1 MVNVVVAVVRDA
13 LGRVLLSQRQ
23 AHQDFAHYW
32 EFPGGKVELGETVMQ
47 ALQRELREELAIEC
61 VEAEPLIT
69 IPWQY
74 EHKSV
79 CLHAYNITVWQG
91 EAIGVEGQ
99 ALRWFE
105 VAELSALTM
114 PAANRGILA
123 AIRLPSCY
131 AITGAFKDLAELT
144 QGVSHALAQGAG
156 VIQLRSLWQGAD
168 YVQAA
173 ESILPMVKAAGA
185 QLLLN
190 AGLDQWRLLPEVGL
204 HLSSQ
209 RAAQFT
215 QRPVPSSV
223 LLSVSVH
230 NLTQLQQA
238 QAMGADCVLLSP
250 VLPTQSH
257 PDMPALGWQQA
268 AEWVAQATIP
278 VYALGGVSPSH
289 LVQAKALGFQGV
301 AAIGAFWDTA
311 KNTASLDF

>member
-13 LGRVLLSQRQ
+13 SGRVLLSQRQ
-23 AHQDFAHYW
+23 AHQDFAHHW
-32 EFPGGKVELGETVMQ
+32 EFPGGKVESAETAMQ

-79 CLHAYNITVWQG
+79 CLHAFTITVWQG
-91 EAIGVEGQ
+91 EARGFEGQ

-131 AITGAFKDLAELT
+131 AITGAFNNFAELT
-144 QGVSHALAQGAG
+144 QGVSNALAQGAG

-168 YVQAA
+168 YVQSA

-190 AGLDQWRLLPEVGL
+190 TELDQWRLLPEVGL
-204 HLSSQ
+204 HFSSQ

-223 LLSVSVH
+223 MLSVSVH

-250 VLPTQSH
+250 VLSTQTH
-257 PDMPALGWQQA
+257 PDTPALGWQQA
-268 AEWVAQATIP
+268 SEWARQATIP
-278 VYALGGVSPSH
+278 VYALGGVSLNH
-289 LVQAKALGFQGV
+289 LAQAKASGFQGI
-301 AAIGAFWDTA
+301 AAIRAFWPDT
-311 KNTASLDF
+311 NN

>member
-13 LGRVLLSQRQ
+13 SGRVLLSQRQ
-23 AHQDFAHYW
+23 AHQDFAHHW
-32 EFPGGKVELGETVMQ
+32 EFPGGKVESAETAMQ

-79 CLHAYNITVWQG
+79 CLHAFTITVWQG
-91 EAIGVEGQ
+91 EARGVEGQ

-123 AIRLPSCY
+123 AIQLPSCY
-131 AITGAFKDLAELT
+131 AITGAFNDFSELT

-156 VIQLRSLWQGAD
+156 VIQLRSLWQGTD

-190 AGLDQWRLLPEVGL
+190 TELDQWRLLPEVGL
-204 HLSSQ
+204 HFSSQ

-238 QAMGADCVLLSP
+238 QALDADCVLLSP

-268 AEWVAQATIP
+268 AEWVARATIP

-289 LVQAKALGFQGV
+289 LVQAKALGFQGI
-301 AAIGAFWDTA
+301 AAIRAFWPDT
-311 KNTASLDF
+311 NN

>member
-1 MVNVVVAVVRDA
+1 MVNVVVAIVRDA
-13 LGRVLLSQRQ
+13 WGRVLLSQRQ
-23 AHQDFAHYW
+23 IHQDFAHHW
-32 EFPGGKVELGETVMQ
+32 EFPGGKVESDETMMQ
-47 ALQRELREELAIEC
+47 ALQRELREELAIKV

-79 CLHAYNITVWQG
+79 CLHAYNIMVWQG
-91 EAIGVEGQ
+91 EARGVEGQ

-131 AITGAFKDLAELT
+131 AITGAFNNVAELT

-156 VIQLRSLWQGAD
+156 VIQLRSLWRGAD

-173 ESILPMVKAAGA
+173 ESILPIVKAADA

-190 AGLDQWRLLPEVGL
+190 ADLDQWHLLPEAGL

-209 RAAQFT
+209 RAAQFK
-215 QRPVPSSV
+215 QRPVSDSV

-230 NLTQLQQA
+230 NEAQLQQA

-278 VYALGGVSPSH
+278 VYALGGVSPSY

-301 AAIGAFWDTA
+301 AAIGAFW
-311 KNTASLDF
+311 SR

>member
-13 LGRVLLSQRQ
+13 SGRVLLSQRQ
-23 AHQDFAHYW
+23 AHQDFAHHW
-32 EFPGGKVELGETVMQ
+32 EFPGGKVESAETAMQ

-79 CLHAYNITVWQG
+79 CLHAFTITVWQG
-91 EAIGVEGQ
+91 EARGFEGQ

-131 AITGAFKDLAELT
+131 AITGAFNNFAELT
-144 QGVSHALAQGAG
+144 QGVSNALAQGAG

-168 YVQAA
+168 YLLAAQA
-173 ESILPMVKAAGA
+173 ILPRVQQAGA
-185 QLLLN
+185 ALLLN
-190 AGLDQWRLLPEVGL
+190 ADVAQWQQLPEAGL
-204 HLSSQ
+204 HLSFEK
-209 RAAQFT
+209 AAVYQE
-215 QRPVPSSV
+215 RPVPHSV
-223 LLSVSVH
+223 VLSVSVH

-238 QAMGADCVLLSP
+238 QAIGADCVLLSP
-250 VLPTQSH
+250 VLLTQSH

-268 AEWVAQATIP
+268 SEWARQATIP
-278 VYALGGVSPSH
+278 VYALGGVSLNH
-289 LVQAKALGFQGV
+289 LAQAKATGFQGI
-301 AAIGAFWDTA
+301 AAIRAFWPDT
-311 KNTASLDF
+311 NN

>member
-23 AHQDFAHYW
+23 AHQDFAHHW
-32 EFPGGKVELGETVMQ
+32 EFPGGKVESGETVMQ
-47 ALQRELREELAIEC
+47 SLQRELREELAIEC

-79 CLHAYNITVWQG
+79 CLHAFTVTAWQG
-91 EAIGVEGQ
+91 EERGVEGQ

-131 AITGAFKDLAELT
+131 AITGAFNDLAELT

-190 AGLDQWRLLPEVGL
+190 TELDQWRLLPEAGL

-209 RAAQFT
+209 RAAQLT

-230 NLTQLQQA
+230 NEAQLQQA

-289 LVQAKALGFQGV
+289 LVQAKGLGFQGV
-301 AAIGAFWDTA
+301 AAIGAFWS
-311 KNTASLDF
+311 K

>member
-1 MVNVVVAVVRDA
+1 MIDVVVAVIRDA
-13 LGRVLLSQRQ
+13 AGRVLLSQRQ
-23 AHQDFAHYW
+23 AHQEFAHNW
-32 EFPGGKVELGETVMQ
+32 EFPGGKRESAETLLQ
-47 ALQRELREELAIEC
+47 ALQRELLEELAIDC
-61 VEAEPLIT
+61 IEAEPLIS

-79 CLHAYNITVWQG
+79 CLHAFNVTNWHG
-91 EAIGVEGQ
+91 EPRGVEGQ

-131 AITGAFKDLAELT
+131 AITRAFNNFAELT
-144 QGVSHALAQGAG
+144 QGVSNALAQGAG

-173 ESILPMVKAAGA
+173 ESILPMVKASGA

-190 AGLDQWRLLPEVGL
+190 TELDQWRLLPEVGL
-204 HLSSQ
+204 HFSSQ

-223 LLSVSVH
+223 MLSVSVH

-250 VLPTQSH
+250 VLPTQTH
-257 PDMPALGWQQA
+257 PDTPALGWQQA
-268 AEWVAQATIP
+268 SEWARQATIP
-278 VYALGGVSPSH
+278 VYALGGVSLNH
-289 LVQAKALGFQGV
+289 LAQAKASGFQGI
-301 AAIGAFWDTA
+301 AAIRAFWPDT
-311 KNTASLDF
+311 NN